1 MITKILIDASNI
13 GSGGGITHL
22 REFLKNANPLQ
33 YNFEEVEIWA
43 PERLLNELP
52 EKPWLNKKTH
62 KFLNSSLFEKLL
74 FQAFVLPKILKNR
87 SYLLYLPGG
96 NHVAYHPKVSFCQ
109 NLQPFHLPTQ
119 KEYGISL
126 TRLRLIILRF
136 TQRACYRSCDG
147 MVYLTK
153 HSMMETFKY
162 TGDLSYKSV
171 IIPHAVDHSLFFK
184 GSFEQKENPKPFKIL
199 YVSTIIFYKRQ
210 DILISAVGELVKNG
224 YDIELKLV
232 GKIHGPTF
240 KRIQKI
246 INQYGLKE
254 HHVQFLE
261 HLSFNN
267 LPILYQQADLFVMA
281 SSTETFGIPLLEA
294 MASGIPVLCAK
305 NPSLMEIFGDT
316 GMYYETFSYLDL
328 AEKIVVLLK
337 NKTLR
342 EILAQKAYERSKLF
356 TWEKTAQQ
364 TLFFFRKVADKYTSN
379 SKYKA

>member
-1 MITKILIDASNI
+1 
-13 GSGGGITHL
+13 
-22 REFLKNANPLQ
+22 
-33 YNFEEVEIWA
+33 
-43 PERLLNELP
+43 
-52 EKPWLNKKTH
+52 
-62 KFLNSSLFEKLL
+62 
-74 FQAFVLPKILKNR
+74 
-87 SYLLYLPGG
+87 
-96 NHVAYHPKVSFCQ
+96 
-109 NLQPFHLPTQ
+109 
-119 KEYGISL
+119 
-126 TRLRLIILRF
+126 
-136 TQRACYRSCDG
+136 
-147 MVYLTK
+147 
-153 HSMMETFKY
+153 METFKY

-254 HHVQFLE
+254 HHVQFIE